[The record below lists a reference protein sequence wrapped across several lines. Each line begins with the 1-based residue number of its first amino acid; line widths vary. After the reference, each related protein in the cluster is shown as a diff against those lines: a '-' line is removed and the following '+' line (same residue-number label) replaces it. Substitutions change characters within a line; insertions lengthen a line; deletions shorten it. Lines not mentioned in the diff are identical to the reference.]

1 MPLASFSDEGGSTSE
16 LLNRRRSSPR
26 ITVKAMLKVTN
37 KIILLFH
44 RDLELKTTLGHSDLT
59 NR

>member
-1 MPLASFSDEGGSTSE
+1 MRTSE
-16 LLNRRRSSPR
+16 EKEKFCKSNSESH
-26 ITVKAMLKVTN
+26 VKGTN

-44 RDLELKTTLGHSDLT
+44 RDLSLKTTLGHSDLS